1 MSVALEQPVWLR
13 RVTQP
18 GAAVFAVMFALE
30 SLSRSTLA
38 ALIPLQAYAL
48 LQEAR
53 DVSLTYF
60 CVSITGFCASFVIPL
75 FIRRFRRRWVYTAG
89 VVMLMLCGGALA
101 TATLT
106 GQIAAMVL
114 RSLAAASLNI
124 TLSLYTLD
132 YIRKRDLVR
141 SEPLK
146 AMMSAASWTLG
157 PALGVY
163 LYREVGH
170 GTAELLSAGA
180 AAALL
185 CYFWYLRMQENP
197 AVAAATRPAPN
208 PFHSVRRFVVQ
219 PRLRLGW
226 FIAFSRSCWWSMF
239 FVYPSI
245 YMVQS
250 GKGELAGAVLLSAGN
265 AVLFGAAFVGK
276 LARTR
281 GIRRFIIAAFLGAG
295 SVTILAAFAYPW
307 PWVAAGLLLAGALN
321 VMMLDGLGN
330 IPFLRAV
337 RPFERPQMATV
348 FRTYIDLSDLL
359 PAALYSVLL
368 SFFDIRAVFF
378 AAGLWMLIAAFVAR
392 HLPKSM

>member
-1 MSVALEQPVWLR
+1 MSVTAEQPVWLQ

-18 GAAVFAVMFALE
+18 GAAVFALMFSLE
-30 SLSRSTLA
+30 SLARSTLA
-38 ALIPLQAYAL
+38 ALIPLQAYAIL
-48 LQEAR
+48 ARAR
-53 DVSLTYF
+53 DVSLAYF
-60 CVSITGFCASFVIPL
+60 AVSICAFCSSFFIPL
-75 FIRRFRRRWVYTAG
+75 LIRRFRRRWVYTAG
-89 VVMLMLCGGALA
+89 VVMLILCALSLA
-101 TATLT
+101 TATLV
-106 GQIAAMVL
+106 GQLVGMLL

-146 AMMSAASWTLG
+146 AVMSAASWTAG

-163 LYREVGH
+163 LYRTVGH

-180 AAALL
+180 AGALL
-185 CYFWYLRMQENP
+185 CYFWYLRVQENP
-197 AVAAATRPAPN
+197 AVAAATRPP
-208 PFHSVRRFVVQ
+208 PSPLRSIRRFVSQ

-245 YMVQS
+245 YMVQA
-250 GKGELAGAVLLSAGN
+250 GKGEMAAAALLSAGN
-265 AVLFGAAFVGK
+265 AVLFGTGYVGR
-276 LARTR
+276 LARRR
-281 GIRRFIIAAFLGAG
+281 GIRGLIIGAFIGAG
-295 SVTILAAFAYPW
+295 LVTILASLTYGW
-307 PWVAAGLLLAGALN
+307 PWVTAGLLLAGALC
-321 VMMLDGLGN
+321 VMVLDSLGN

-359 PAALYSVLL
+359 PAALFSVLL
-368 SFFDIRAVFF
+368 SFFDIRAVFL
-378 AAGLWMLIAAFVAR
+378 AAGVWMLIAATVAR
-392 HLPKSM
+392 YLPRSM